1 MNNIVADNGYVVGTL
16 EHLSL
21 LHCLA
26 QQKDIH
32 YRADD
37 YKWKIGVKILSE
49 ISSKDIW
56 FRVSSDTKP
65 QLFGIDVEIDYV
77 NPENVQLWKNVTN
90 DL

>member
-1 MNNIVADNGYVVGTL
+1 MNNIVMDSGTIIGTL
-16 EHLSL
+16 EHMRL
-21 LHCLA
+21 LLCLA
-26 QQKDIH
+26 KQKDIH

-37 YKWKIGVKILSE
+37 YKWKIGAKILSE
-49 ISSKDIW
+49 ISSKDLL